1 LYSGAYFSIDTDTI
15 FLTGANMAPS
25 NVFQKKHIDP
35 SQMGRLESLLVA
47 FNLPSPVIE
56 GYRAHR
62 SLIHAGIVGLIV
74 LVVALALYNSW
85 RGERIEKSASAL
97 SAALSQEKSK
107 LADNLARLMD
117 TYPRTNAALW
127 AEIQLAHLAM
137 DNKDYSKAAS
147 GYMALVDKVGSSNP
161 LQPLLLGAL
170 AQAQEAVGK
179 YDEAI
184 ATYEKLQKHPTYQ
197 FIACFGL
204 GGQYEAKK
212 EWDKAIAVYEGYKA
226 QLAQSA
232 GQAGDQ
238 EAITLLDEKILQLR
252 TRQ

>member
-1 LYSGAYFSIDTDTI
+1 
-15 FLTGANMAPS
+15 MAPS
-25 NVFQKKHIDP
+25 SVFEKKHIDP
-35 SQMGRLESLLVA
+35 SQMGKLESLLVH
-47 FNLPSPVIE
+47 FNLPSPLID

-62 SLIHAGIVGLIV
+62 ALIHAGIVGLIV

-127 AEIQLAHLAM
+127 AEIELARLAM
-137 DNKDYSKAAS
+137 DNNDYGKAAS
-147 GYMALVDKVGSSNP
+147 SYTALIDKVGGNNP
-161 LQPLLLGAL
+161 LQPLLLNAL
-170 AQAQEAVGK
+170 AQVQEAAGK

-184 ATYEKLQKHPTYQ
+184 AAYEKLQKHPAYQ
-197 FIACFGL
+197 LIACLGL

-212 EWDKAIAVYEGYKA
+212 EWDKAIGVYTGYKA
-226 QLAQSA
+226 QLMQSA
-232 GQAGDQ
+232 AQADSQ
-238 EAITLLDEKILQLR
+238 EVMAMLDDKILLLR

>member
-1 LYSGAYFSIDTDTI
+1 
-15 FLTGANMAPS
+15 MPPS
-25 NVFQKKHIDP
+25 SVFEKKHIDP
-35 SQMGRLESLLVA
+35 SQMGKLESLLVH

-85 RGERIEKSASAL
+85 RSERIEKSASAL

-127 AEIQLAHLAM
+127 AEIELARLAM
-137 DNKDYSKAAS
+137 DNKDYGKAAS
-147 GYMALVDKVGSSNP
+147 GYTALIDKVGGSNP
-161 LQPLLLGAL
+161 LLPLLLNAL
-170 AQAQEAVGK
+170 AQAQEAAGK
-179 YDEAI
+179 HDEAI
-184 ATYEKLQKHPTYQ
+184 AAYEKLQKHQTYQ
-197 FIACFGL
+197 FIACLGL

-212 EWDKAIAVYEGYKA
+212 EWDKAIAVYEDYKG
-226 QLAQSA
+226 QLT
-232 GQAGDQ
+232 GQMNSQ
-238 EAITLLDEKILQLR
+238 EAIAMLDEKILLLR
-252 TRQ
+252 TRR